1 MVAARFNANIGYR
14 VLVTVSDR
22 NGKPLPFGALASNDD
37 TGQQSIVD
45 EGGILYLSGISSKSQ
60 SWTVR
65 WGNQA
70 DQQCQ

>member
-45 EGGILYLSGISSKSQ
+45 EGGILYLWDIE
-60 SWTVR
+60 
-65 WGNQA
+65 
-70 DQQCQ
+70 